1 MPGIYAQYGFKLMT
15 SPRPLRSAILVAA
28 LLAMCAPAPA
38 ATAIAVGNVTKQPI
52 PRFVSL
58 RASVTNLREGPS
70 VNNRISWVFHRAGQP
85 LEIIAEF
92 DIWRRV
98 RDSDGSEG
106 WLMSRTVSS
115 RRTAVVAPWSKDG
128 ALPLYDSDSTDAR
141 VVAKLE
147 PKVLATIEECNGTW
161 CRLSGD
167 GFSGWMEQEKLW
179 GAYPGEKVK

>member
-1 MPGIYAQYGFKLMT
+1 MP
-15 SPRPLRSAILVAA
+15 SPRPLHTAILATA
-28 LLAMCAPAPA
+28 LLVLASPTLA
-38 ATAIAVGNVTKQPI
+38 ASPVAVGNVTKQPI

-70 VNNRISWVFHRAGQP
+70 VNHRISWVFHRAGQP
-85 LEIIAEF
+85 LEIVAEF

-115 RRTAVVAPWSKDG
+115 RRTAVVAPWSKDE
-128 ALPLYDSDSTDAR
+128 ALPLYDSDNANAR

-147 PKVLATIEECNGTW
+147 PKVLATIEECTGTW

>member
-1 MPGIYAQYGFKLMT
+1 MLK
-15 SPRPLRSAILVAA
+15 PRPLRFTVLAAA
-28 LLAMCAPAPA
+28 LLAWAMPASA
-38 ATAIAVGNVTKQPI
+38 ASTMAVGNVTKQPI

-70 VNNRISWVFHRAGQP
+70 VNHRISWVFHRAGQP
-85 LEIIAEF
+85 LEIVAEF

-115 RRTAVVAPWSKDG
+115 RRTAVVAPWSKGD
-128 ALPLYDSDSTDAR
+128 ALPLYDSDNAGSR
-141 VVAKLE
+141 VVAKLQ
-147 PKVLATIEECNGTW
+147 PNVLASIDECTGTW
-161 CRLSGD
+161 CRLSGE
-167 GFSGWMEQEKLW
+167 GFSGWMEQDKLW